1 MAYAGYRVIS
11 LKPHAQL
18 LGLDKLTAR
27 FFRVKPAEIILF
39 CRQLALLLEAGINI
53 ITALE
58 LLRGETSKRTLK
70 RILGQVVSELR
81 SGNQL
86 SAALAKHPKTFSPI
100 YCRLLSVGERTGSPE
115 TMLRQIADYMEKHAA
130 TAKSIKT
137 ALRYPIIVGVV
148 AVVVVVLLIAF
159 VFPAFESLYSSL
171 GTELPAIS
179 KMVFGFVGQL
189 RGWGMYILLAALA
202 VVGVFLVYMRSPSG
216 KYKVHELLL
225 KLPLIGRV
233 MHLSQVA
240 SCCRNISLL
249 YSAGLPLTEIMPQVI
264 QACGNSA
271 MAKALTDVQQDM
283 IQGEGLSKP
292 MEKNRLFLPMMVQMV
307 KVGEETGNLNIA
319 LSAAAQSY
327 ETEAEDRTSSLIGLI
342 QPVMTGVIGVIV
354 AFIALSLFSAIYSIY
369 GQLG

>member
-11 LKPHAQL
+11 LKPRAQL
-18 LGLDKLTAR
+18 LSLDKLTAG
-27 FFRVKPAEIILF
+27 FFRIKPAEVIVF

-58 LLRGETSKRTLK
+58 LLRGETSKRALRK
-70 RILGQVVSELR
+70 ILGQVISELR

-86 SAALAKHPKTFSPI
+86 SAALAKYPKVFSPI
-100 YCRLLSVGERTGSPE
+100 YCRLLSVGERTGNPE

-130 TAKSIKT
+130 TAKRIKS

-148 AVVVVVLLIAF
+148 AVVVVVLLVAF
-159 VFPAFESLYSSL
+159 VFPAFKSLYSSL

-179 KMVFGFVGQL
+179 RMVFDFVGKL
-189 RGWGMYILLAALA
+189 RSWGMYILLAVLGI
-202 VVGVFLVYMRSPSG
+202 VGVFLVYMRTPSG

-233 MHLSQVA
+233 MHLNQLA
-240 SCCRNISLL
+240 CCCRNISLL

-264 QACGNSA
+264 NASGNSV
-271 MAKALTDVQQDM
+271 MAKALTDVQKDM

-292 MEKNRLFLPMMVQMV
+292 MEKNPIFLPMMVQMV
-307 KVGEETGNLNIA
+307 KVGEETGNLNTA

-327 ETEAEDRTSSLIGLI
+327 ETEAEDRTGSLISLI
-342 QPVMTGVIGVIV
+342 QPAMTGVIGLIV
-354 AFIALSLFSAIYSIY
+354 AFIAMSLFSAIYSIY

>member
-11 LKPHAQL
+11 LKPRAQL
-18 LGLDKLTAR
+18 LSLDKLSASFSRT
-27 FFRVKPAEIILF
+27 KPAEIILF

-58 LLRGETSKRTLK
+58 LLRGETSKRNLK
-70 RILGQVVSELR
+70 KILGQVVSELR

-86 SAALAKHPKTFSPI
+86 SAALAKHPKIFSPI
-100 YCRLLSVGERTGSPE
+100 YCRLLSVGERTGNPE

-130 TAKSIKT
+130 TAKHVKS

-148 AVVVVVLLIAF
+148 AVVVVALLVAF
-159 VFPAFESLYSSL
+159 VFPAFNSLYSSL

-179 KMVFGFVGQL
+179 RMVFGFVGTL
-189 RGWGMYILLAALA
+189 RGWGMYILLAVLGI
-202 VVGVFLVYMRSPSG
+202 VGVFLVYMRSPSG
-216 KYKVHELLL
+216 KYKVHGLLL

-233 MHLSQVA
+233 MHLSQLA
-240 SCCRNISLL
+240 QCCRNISLL

-264 QACGNSA
+264 QACGNSV

-292 MEKNRLFLPMMVQMV
+292 MGKNRLFLPMMVQMV

-327 ETEAEDRTSSLIGLI
+327 ETEADDRTGSLISFI
-342 QPVMTGVIGVIV
+342 QPAMTGVIGLIV